1 MSQGNNWFSVVT
13 SPRPISKLRV
23 TSNKRFQ
30 STVLRA
36 SSGVNKTFPN
46 NSAKRQKLVQNS
58 NFNKA
63 YLKCSR
69 HCKPKRF
76 QTTVLK
82 ASSGVKETDQNE
94 DLNEAEEAAE
104 KAAA

>member
-13 SPRPISKLRV
+13 SPRPISRLRV

-30 STVLRA
+30 TTVLRA

-46 NSAKRQKLVQNS
+46 KSAKRQKLVQNS

-63 YLKCSR
+63 YLKCSC
-69 HCKPKRF
+69 HFKTKRF

-82 ASSGVKETDQNE
+82 TSSGVNKTFPN
-94 DLNEAEEAAE
+94 NSVRR
-104 KAAA
+104 